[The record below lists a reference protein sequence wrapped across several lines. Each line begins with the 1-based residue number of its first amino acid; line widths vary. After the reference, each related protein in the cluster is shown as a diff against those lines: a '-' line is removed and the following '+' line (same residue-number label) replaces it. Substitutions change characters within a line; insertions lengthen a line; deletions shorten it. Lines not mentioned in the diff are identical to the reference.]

1 MCKKISFK
9 IGILFTFML
18 LFLFTFKSPDV
29 LASDSKFVTVSVPQ
43 SIVVPNTVIG
53 NVMQSISNSTYN
65 YNDGAY
71 KGTLQYA
78 GVSDW
83 TETLYAQYP
92 DMALYTYTFNVSY
105 SGTVSVIEKVT
116 KTVTVTVPQSI
127 VVPNTVIN
135 NVMQSIANGTYNYD
149 DGGFRGTLS
158 YVGISNWAEA
168 IYAQYPDV
176 TIYRYTFDVTYTGTV
191 TSYQMPSMII

>member
-18 LFLFTFKSPDV
+18 LFLFTFKSPDA

-149 DGGFRGTLS
+149 DGSFRGTLS

-191 TSYQMPSMII
+191 TSY